1 MCPPKPSNPF
11 KADARI
17 SHASDAGFS
26 LLELLVVLA
35 ILGIVLSL
43 AGARMLTSLDSARF
57 VRTADAAAAQMLTLR
72 AEAML
77 GNEGLVLLTDTNA
90 AALSNV
96 AQRKRRRLD
105 VPPGWRVEGTP
116 VMISAAGVCGGGQLR
131 LLSPTGRY
139 IDYALSPPKCVPQ
152 RIAQPARS

>member
-1 MCPPKPSNPF
+1 MCPPNPSNPF
-11 KADARI
+11 KAGSGS

-43 AGARMLTSLDSARF
+43 AGVRMLNSLDSARF

-77 GNEGLVLLTDTNA
+77 GNEGLVLFTDTNA
-90 AALSNV
+90 AALSTV
-96 AQRKRRRLD
+96 LERKRRRLD
-105 VPPGWRVEGTP
+105 VPQGWRVEGAP

-131 LLSPTGRY
+131 LLSPTGRH
-139 IDYALSPPKCVPQ
+139 IDYALSPPKCAPQ
-152 RIAQPARS
+152 RITQPARS